1 MTRAANDSEPI
12 RIDALGA
19 QGDGVAEIGGGK
31 RYIPFALPGEMVRWD
46 GDGLPEILGE
56 PSPERRA
63 PVCRHFG
70 VCGGCVAQ
78 HMSDALYAAWKRDI
92 IVSALK
98 QRGLEPPV
106 ASLVRLPPG
115 TRRRAAFTV
124 RREGGEVRLGYLAHG
139 SHTLVDIG
147 ECPVL
152 RPEIVAALGT
162 LRSIARAIPERE
174 LRLAVLHTRAGLDV
188 AVEGIKGKL
197 AGTAATELARVAV
210 QFPIARLSVGEHTII
225 ERAGPAI
232 PIAGIDAPL
241 PPNTFVQAVEQAE
254 TEMVRLVLAAT
265 ERAKAV
271 ADLFCGV
278 GAFALALAANA
289 RVLAIDSAASA
300 VAVLT
305 AAARGR
311 SGLKPIETKVR
322 DLFRDPLSPKELAGL
337 DAVIF
342 DPPRAGARAQAE
354 QLARSRVPTIV
365 AVSCDPGTLAR
376 DMRILVDGGYAI
388 EGVTPIDQFVFA
400 AHVEAVAVLWR
411 GR

>member
-1 MTRAANDSEPI
+1 MTRAANDGEPI

-19 QGDGVAEIGGGK
+19 QGDGIAEIDGGR
-31 RYIPFALPGEMVRWD
+31 RYIPFALPGEMVRS
-46 GDGLPEILGE
+46 GGNGLPEILSE
-56 PSPERRA
+56 PNPERRA

-70 VCGGCVAQ
+70 ICGGCVAQ

-92 IVSALK
+92 LVSALK
-98 QRGLEPPV
+98 QRGLEPKIAP
-106 ASLVRLPPG
+106 LVRLPPG
-115 TRRRAAFTV
+115 TRRRAVFTV
-124 RREGGEVRLGYLAHG
+124 RREGDTVRLGYLAHG
-139 SHTLVDIG
+139 THTLVDIG

-152 RPEIVAALGT
+152 RPEIVAALGA

-188 AVEGIKGKL
+188 AVEDINRKL
-197 AGTAATELARVAV
+197 AGTAVTELARIAV
-210 QFPIARLSVGEHTII
+210 QFPIARLSVGEQTII
-225 ERAGPAI
+225 ERAASAV
-232 PIAGIDAPL
+232 PIAGIAAVL

-254 TEMVRLVLAAT
+254 TEMVRLVLSAT
-265 ERAKAV
+265 DRAKTV

-278 GAFALALAANA
+278 GAFGLALAATA
-289 RVLAIDSAASA
+289 RVLAVDSAASA
-300 VAVLT
+300 IATLT

-337 DAVIF
+337 DAVVF

-376 DMRILVDGGYAI
+376 DMRILSDGGYAI

-400 AHVEAVAVLWR
+400 AHVEAVAVLRR